1 MLALVPE
8 DRRATLI
15 AERDAGSGNAVFKL
29 DLRLQG
35 GDETVFFDV

>member
-1 MLALVPE
+1 VLALVPE

-29 DLRLQG
+29 DLRLRD

>member
-1 MLALVPE
+1 MFRSGRLLPA

-15 AERDAGSGNAVFKL
+15 AEREGAVYKL